1 MTTTSIVTSTDET
14 TAPLADR
21 LAPSLPAVFFVCLS
35 LFATLIS
42 QGSLLNGDGDLAR
55 HLRHGL
61 YMIQH
66 GSLIWHDPFSFTR
79 AGQPFV
85 PFEYGS
91 QLVYA
96 IVFKTTGLAG
106 VTVFAALLIG
116 ATYAL
121 LARLLLRRDVDP
133 LLVMVTVIA
142 AAILGCQHWLA
153 RPHLISWL
161 LIVVC
166 FGLIE
171 FKRRP
176 PLWAYP
182 LLFAVWANLHGGWL
196 YGIALLGIY
205 VTGHAIQYY
214 FVGRDAE
221 ERLLL
226 RHYLAALALAVPATL
241 ATPMGFELWAHL
253 FRHLGDT
260 YVIDHTMEFQSPNF
274 HPFGAKIL
282 LAILIVAIAVLISSR
297 RRIRVARML
306 LFLAGIWW
314 SLTAVRNLSLFGLTG
329 LTVVALHID
338 PEWRS
343 LPNGWIA
350 RRQAAFAA
358 GALRASTLTWVLPCS
373 FFLGLLAVG
382 HGSIL
387 GHEIVANEFS
397 AKVFPVTAVRK
408 ARDAQLSGPLFA
420 DFVWGGYIL
429 FAWPGQRVFI
439 DGGTDFYG
447 AKVMRDFAQISSLE
461 PGWRTTLDRYDVEA
475 VLTRSHSG
483 LAHELVRTPGWG
495 LWYFDSLAIIAQRI
509 PFSDRA
515 PNSAEKELEACAGP
529 APSDD
534 LTKHR

>member
-1 MTTTSIVTSTDET
+1 MTTTSIATSTDEI
-14 TAPLADR
+14 AVPLADR
-21 LAPSLPAVFFVCLS
+21 LAPSIPAVFFVCLS

-96 IVFKTTGLAG
+96 TVFKATGLAG
-106 VTVFAALLIG
+106 VTIFAAVLIG

-121 LARLLLRRDVDP
+121 LARLLLRRGVDP

-176 PLWAYP
+176 PLWSYP
-182 LLFAVWANLHGGWL
+182 VLFAVWANLHGGWL

-205 VTGHAIQYY
+205 VTGHAVQYY
-214 FVGRDAE
+214 FMGRDAE
-221 ERLLL
+221 ERSLS
-226 RHYLAALALAVPATL
+226 RHYLAALVLAVPATL
-241 ATPMGFELWAHL
+241 ATPMGVELWVHL
-253 FRHLGDT
+253 YRTLGDT
-260 YVIDHTMEFQSPNF
+260 YIIDHTMEFQSPNF
-274 HPFGAKIL
+274 HPFAATII
-282 LAILIVAIAVLISSR
+282 LAIFIVAIAALISSS
-297 RRIRVARML
+297 RRIQVARML

-314 SLTAVRNLSLFGLTG
+314 ALTAARNISLFGLTG
-329 LTVVALHID
+329 LAVLSLHID

-343 LPNGWIA
+343 LPSGWIA
-350 RRQAAFAA
+350 RRRAAFAV
-358 GALRASTLTWVLPCS
+358 GALRASTFTWVLPCT
-373 FFLGLLAVG
+373 FFLAFLAVAR
-382 HGSIL
+382 GSIL
-387 GHEIVANEFS
+387 GHEIVRDQFS
-397 AKVFPVTAVRK
+397 AKVFPVTAVTK
-408 ARDAQLSGPLFA
+408 ARDARLSGPLFA

-447 AKVMRDFAQISSLE
+447 ADVMREYGDVSSLQ
-461 PGWRTTLDRYDVEA
+461 PGWRTILDRYGVEA
-475 VLTRSHSG
+475 VLTNSHSG
-483 LAHELVRTPGWG
+483 LAHELVRTPGWDV
-495 LWYFDSLAIIAQRI
+495 WYCDSLAIIAKRV
-509 PFSDRA
+509 PLSDRV
-515 PNSAEKELEACAGP
+515 PNAAEGKVEACAGP
-529 APSDD
+529 KPSE
-534 LTKHR
+534 H